1 MERMTI
7 RPITGHLRTEKSH
20 FLTSFGS
27 PCKVKKTLGTI
38 VCDGIMMMNT
48 SDHNERASSPITS
61 LASVLIAG
69 KHKKEREKGE
79 RYLQPDF
86 NTVWPPLALITAATR
101 RGIPSIS
108 ASMKSAGTRAHIS
121 SNHSHRTS
129 KLEGYRPLWSTPS
142 LSQSHRCSMGLRSGL

>member
-86 NTVWPPLALITAATR
+86 NTLCGRHWL
-101 RGIPSIS
+101 
-108 ASMKSAGTRAHIS
+108 
-121 SNHSHRTS
+121 
-129 KLEGYRPLWSTPS
+129 
-142 LSQSHRCSMGLRSGL
+142 